1 MPTRPGR
8 TLAWLRSTRRKPHI
22 KPGLRSF
29 AWSMA
34 DTTAGVSQLDLTK
47 RLVQR
52 LFEFKQPPPPRGPHH
67 EAPQQPAPRTRGAT
81 PCRRSALD
89 IRPAAGPKCLYAATE
104 PSAWRSCKCEG
115 SEGAV
120 THPSCRRRPPRSQ
133 RPRAAAA
140 AARGHRPYTHTQAQP
155 HAHTPSACPYG
166 PEGRARRNRRLCAP
180 V

>member
-1 MPTRPGR
+1 M
-8 TLAWLRSTRRKPHI
+8 RSTRRKPHI

-34 DTTAGVSQLDLTK
+34 GTVTGVSQLDLTK

-52 LFEFKQPPPPRGPHH
+52 LFEFKQPPPHSGHDH

-81 PCRRSALD
+81 PCRRPALD
-89 IRPAAGPKCLYAATE
+89 IRPATSPKYLYVATE
-104 PSAWRSCKCEG
+104 PSAWRSCTCDG

-140 AARGHRPYTHTQAQP
+140 AARGHRSYTHTQAQP

-166 PEGRARRNRRLCAP
+166 PEGRPRGNRRLCAP